1 MRQTFFNITS
11 LRGSYVLTGV
21 AYLSEGVAATSTAG
35 LSVFYLTTFLFVIDL
50 RMFRYDS
57 ALPYSCRFS

>member
-35 LSVFYLTTFLFVIDL
+35 LSVFCLTTFLSI
-50 RMFRYDS
+50 
-57 ALPYSCRFS
+57 

>member
-21 AYLSEGVAATSTAG
+21 AYLSEGVAATSIVG
-35 LSVFYLTTFLFVIDL
+35 LSVFYLTTFCF
-50 RMFRYDS
+50 Y
-57 ALPYSCRFS
+57 RFKNVSVR